1 MMWTSF
7 HCASCCCW
15 YYCVKSGPVSANE
28 EEEEDEAT
36 VRVFFY
42 FFFLCNARDVTTCQ
56 ARKNLLQR
64 DLENAAHHVSRTI
77 GFFFFFFYS
86 YEVMVAMMKRYG
98 GVWARR
104 RRRRRSQQRRK
115 CHISVEAPII
125 LLLVASLL
133 PRTTCFTCLFVLDHK
148 QKKK

>member
-1 MMWTSF
+1 M
-7 HCASCCCW
+7 
-15 YYCVKSGPVSANE
+15 KSGPVSANE

-36 VRVFFY
+36 VRVFFS

-77 GFFFFFFYS
+77 GFFFFFYS

-98 GVWARR
+98 GV
-104 RRRRRSQQRRK
+104 
-115 CHISVEAPII
+115 
-125 LLLVASLL
+125 
-133 PRTTCFTCLFVLDHK
+133 
-148 QKKK
+148 